1 MGRYQRKPHK
11 KQRMDFYLHR
21 LKKDEI
27 KDELDLFFNKTQEE
41 SILFLN
47 EEPMLFK
54 DEPDIVKEL
63 REEEL
68 HGRLPLWLADF
79 KEEKNNDSIPET
91 DDPTEETIKETKE
104 TGNYHIS
111 QSKKINF
118 LMISN
123 S

>member
-1 MGRYQRKPHK
+1 MGQYKRKPHK
-11 KQRMDFYLHR
+11 KQRMDFYHHQ

-79 KEEKNNDSIPET
+79 KEEENNDSISET
-91 DDPTEETIKETKE
+91 DNTSEETIKETKE

-111 QSKKINF
+111 QIKK
-118 LMISN
+118 LIS
-123 S
+123 

>member
-11 KQRMDFYLHR
+11 KQRMDFYHHQLI
-21 LKKDEI
+21 KDEI
-27 KDELDLFFNKTQEE
+27 KDELDSFFNKTQEE

-79 KEEKNNDSIPET
+79 NEEENDRSFSET
-91 DDPTEETIKETKE
+91 DDSSEETIDQEKETSYHYTSE
-104 TGNYHIS
+104 T
-111 QSKKINF
+111 KK
-118 LMISN
+118 LN